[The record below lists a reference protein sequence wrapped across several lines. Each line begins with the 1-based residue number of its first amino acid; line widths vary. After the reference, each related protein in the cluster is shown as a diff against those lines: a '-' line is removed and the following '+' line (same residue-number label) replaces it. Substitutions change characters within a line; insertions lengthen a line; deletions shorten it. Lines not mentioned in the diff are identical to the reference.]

1 MFCYY
6 ILYCIMLYYSIIY
19 IYYLFIIYPPFLG
32 SSLTIVTLSVLPSDG
47 SKIVNAGDMTCC
59 SEKRKSKKSA
69 CSPSP
74 SQSWHTKSCSFPP
87 PSQNPSRPSQIFSD
101 PLRNQHALV
110 NNESFDLHSRLRGR
124 QEQFHLVAFLFSGPP
139 RTSTGNRSLRSQ
151 RDPTLLTCK
160 KSDTLRL
167 LRFLQVLRSS
177 WSACGNVGAVDVV
190 ATMLKPCRPLR
201 GKDGSV
207 CDGGDSCVDGNADGS
222 DDGGFGRF
230 TAVTVR

>member
-1 MFCYY
+1 MT
-6 ILYCIMLYYSIIY
+6 
-19 IYYLFIIYPPFLG
+19 LF
-32 SSLTIVTLSVLPSDG
+32 VLPSDG

-139 RTSTGNRSLRSQ
+139 RTSTGNRSLRSPREQ
-151 RDPTLLTCK
+151 LPTWPNFAHVQKVWYPPAPTVPTGPTVLLV
-160 KSDTLRL
+160 SL
-167 LRFLQVLRSS
+167 
-177 WSACGNVGAVDVV
+177 W
-190 ATMLKPCRPLR
+190 
-201 GKDGSV
+201 
-207 CDGGDSCVDGNADGS
+207 
-222 DDGGFGRF
+222 
-230 TAVTVR
+230 